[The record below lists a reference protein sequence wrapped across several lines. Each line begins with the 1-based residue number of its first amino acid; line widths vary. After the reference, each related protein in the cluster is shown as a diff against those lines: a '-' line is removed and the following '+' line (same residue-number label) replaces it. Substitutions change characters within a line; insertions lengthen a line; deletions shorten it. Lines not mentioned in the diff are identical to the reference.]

1 MLDKSSFC
9 AILHTNR
16 IVKNKYARV
25 CYIGCVLF
33 LFYEIQG
40 RWKLLKTIETNDW
53 LVMNSI
59 IYKIYTTGDFDA
71 MRTQFLE
78 QIKTVIDFDSADFY
92 LASSNEKENL
102 ERPVF
107 LNCDEDLS
115 DIYENMD
122 YSRGIMFSGRSM
134 VYRETDIISDE
145 KRVQTEYYQRV
156 YKPNNWH
163 YALQMIFGRNK
174 HFLGVV
180 TLYRT
185 IGKEDF
191 TYEDVFLMDMLKDHM
206 AYRLSQDRNNQMTS
220 QEKLTLTQAVK
231 TYDLTKREQTILQL
245 LLQGMENTEIC
256 DRLSI
261 TVNTL
266 KKHILNIYRKLGIRN
281 RVQMFKLIKE
291 KE

>member
-1 MLDKSSFC
+1 
-9 AILHTNR
+9 
-16 IVKNKYARV
+16 VKT
-25 CYIGCVLF
+25 L
-33 LFYEIQG
+33 
-40 RWKLLKTIETNDW
+40 ETNDW

-180 TLYRT
+180 TLYKT
-185 IGKEDF
+185 IDHLQKTKAALLSSEDNLRLANNKAEDLTIKKLTRKNPTMRSKFEALDTKEDEF
-191 TYEDVFLMDMLKDHM
+191 E
-206 AYRLSQDRNNQMTS
+206 
-220 QEKLTLTQAVK
+220 
-231 TYDLTKREQTILQL
+231 
-245 LLQGMENTEIC
+245 
-256 DRLSI
+256 
-261 TVNTL
+261 
-266 KKHILNIYRKLGIRN
+266 
-281 RVQMFKLIKE
+281 
-291 KE
+291 

>member
-40 RWKLLKTIETNDW
+40 RWKLLKTLETNDW
-53 LVMNSI
+53 LGMNSI

-256 DRLSI
+256 DHLSI

>member
-1 MLDKSSFC
+1 LLDKSSFC

-40 RWKLLKTIETNDW
+40 RWKLLKTLETNDW

-92 LASSNEKENL
+92 LASSNEKEDL

>member
-9 AILHTNR
+9 AILHANR

-40 RWKLLKTIETNDW
+40 RWKLLKTLETNDW

-71 MRTQFLE
+71 MWTQFLE

>member
-40 RWKLLKTIETNDW
+40 RWKLLKTLETNDW

-92 LASSNEKENL
+92 LASSNEQENL

-256 DRLSI
+256 DHLSI

>member
-1 MLDKSSFC
+1 M
-9 AILHTNR
+9 
-16 IVKNKYARV
+16 
-25 CYIGCVLF
+25 
-33 LFYEIQG
+33 
-40 RWKLLKTIETNDW
+40 KTLETNDW

-163 YALQMIFGRNK
+163 YALQMIFGR
-174 HFLGVV
+174 
-180 TLYRT
+180 T
-185 IGKEDF
+185 
-191 TYEDVFLMDMLKDHM
+191 
-206 AYRLSQDRNNQMTS
+206 
-220 QEKLTLTQAVK
+220 
-231 TYDLTKREQTILQL
+231 
-245 LLQGMENTEIC
+245 
-256 DRLSI
+256 
-261 TVNTL
+261 
-266 KKHILNIYRKLGIRN
+266 NI
-281 RVQMFKLIKE
+281 FWAW
-291 KE
+291 

>member
-40 RWKLLKTIETNDW
+40 RWKLVKTLETNDW

-256 DRLSI
+256 DHLSI

>member
-1 MLDKSSFC
+1 M
-9 AILHTNR
+9 
-16 IVKNKYARV
+16 
-25 CYIGCVLF
+25 
-33 LFYEIQG
+33 
-40 RWKLLKTIETNDW
+40 KTLETNDW

-59 IYKIYTTGDFDA
+59 IYKIYTTGGFDA

-174 HFLGVV
+174 YFLGVV

>member
-9 AILHTNR
+9 AILHANR

-40 RWKLLKTIETNDW
+40 RWKLVKTLETNDW

>member
-1 MLDKSSFC
+1 LLDKSSFC

-40 RWKLLKTIETNDW
+40 RWKLLKTLETNDW